1 VSFSYNAADPERDSK
16 SVQEFLNSMEGAF
29 RAHPLWAGATEED
42 IDSAG
47 EVGISNNLDSYL
59 FISFLK

>member
-1 VSFSYNAADPERDSK
+1 
-16 SVQEFLNSMEGAF
+16 MEGAF